1 MPKKMLTDAA
11 AKRLK
16 VAPGDEQT
24 DYFAASFPGLALRV
38 SRHGRKSWTYFYR
51 IHGKQKRLTFDIY
64 PAMSVEAAHDAWRKA
79 RDDVRAGRDPA
90 GAPATA
96 APPPT
101 VFELVF
107 EDWMKRDQA
116 GNRSAGIQRKSIIKD
131 VLPHWRGRDISTI
144 GRRDCLD
151 RIDALVDRGHP
162 IGARRLHARLHR
174 LFQWA
179 LGRGIIT
186 VNPLAGV
193 EKAGADVPRDRAL
206 SDDELAKVWSAAEQ
220 LGYPYG
226 TALQLLILT
235 GTRRDEIGSLRWS
248 ERTNGIVKL
257 PGTRTKNK
265 EPHVVPLSA
274 PARALLNSLPTIE
287 NSDFVFTVT
296 GKRGLSGW
304 SKQKKR
310 LDDIAKIEPWHT
322 HDLRRTVA
330 TGLQK
335 LGIALP
341 VTESVLGHVS
351 GSRSGIVGVYQ
362 THTYEKE
369 KAAAL
374 EAWAAHVMA
383 LVEGRAPGKVL
394 PMWGQR

>member
-1 MPKKMLTDAA
+1 MLGARLETMFALDAILLA
-11 AKRLK
+11 PQRRQRLR
-16 VAPGDEQT
+16 QR
-24 DYFAASFPGLALRV
+24 FS
-38 SRHGRKSWTYFYR
+38 S
-51 IHGKQKRLTFDIY
+51 
-64 PAMSVEAAHDAWRKA
+64 
-79 RDDVRAGRDPA
+79 
-90 GAPATA
+90 
-96 APPPT
+96 
-101 VFELVF
+101 LVF

-274 PARALLNSLPTIE
+274 PARALLDLLPTIE
-287 NSDFVFTVT
+287 NSRF
-296 GKRGLSGW
+296 
-304 SKQKKR
+304 R
-310 LDDIAKIEPWHT
+310 LHRHRQARVEW
-322 HDLRRTVA
+322 V
-330 TGLQK
+330 
-335 LGIALP
+335 
-341 VTESVLGHVS
+341 V
-351 GSRSGIVGVYQ
+351 
-362 THTYEKE
+362 
-369 KAAAL
+369 KAEEAA
-374 EAWAAHVMA
+374 
-383 LVEGRAPGKVL
+383 R
-394 PMWGQR
+394 

>member
-11 AKRLK
+11 VKRLK
-16 VAPGDEQT
+16 AKAGDEQT
-24 DYFAASFPGLALRV
+24 DYFDASYPGLALRV

-64 PAMSVEAAHDAWRKA
+64 PAMSVEDAHEAWRKV

-90 GAPATA
+90 GVQATA
-96 APPPT
+96 APAPT
-101 VFELVF
+101 DFESVF
-107 EDWMKRDQA
+107 EDWMRRDQA
-116 GNRSAGIQRKSIIKD
+116 GNRSAGIQRKSITKD

-193 EKAGADVPRDRAL
+193 EKAGADVPRDRTL
-206 SDDELAKVWSAAEQ
+206 SDDELAKVWGAAER
-220 LGYPYG
+220 LGYPFG
-226 TALQLLILT
+226 TAFQLLILT

-248 ERTNGIVKL
+248 ERSNGIIKL
-257 PGTRTKNK
+257 PGARTKNK

-274 PARALLNSLPTIE
+274 PARALLASLPRIE
-287 NSDFVFTVT
+287 GSDFVFTVS
-296 GKRGLSGW
+296 GKRGVSGW

-310 LDDIAKIEPWHT
+310 LDAIAEIEPWHT

-335 LGIALP
+335 LGVPLP
-341 VTESVLGHVS
+341 VTESVLGHNS

-362 THTYEKE
+362 THDYAAE

-374 EAWAAHVMA
+374 EAWGAHVMA
-383 LVEGRAPGKVL
+383 LVEGSERGNVL
-394 PMWGQR
+394 PMRGAQ